1 MEEILSILNQE
12 RSEVDLKIIIS
23 SLFISSGLG
32 VVSIIFASFNK
43 YAYLRDSYHILIGAL
58 LPCIGYIIVYVIG
71 SNLALSLG
79 MIGALSII
87 RFRTPVRSSYELI
100 IYFLLLTIGISMKV
114 NLFIA
119 LTLALFSILCFII
132 INEKTLSILHLKK
145 ISKIFDNNYLN
156 NKKFTI
162 LVDINYSKE
171 NEQKLLLNKN
181 LLSLAMNSDKS
192 NILSLN
198 LNFELKED
206 LNSFLKLWEK
216 DIISYDI
223 YSSDKV

>member
-1 MEEILSILNQE
+1 
-12 RSEVDLKIIIS
+12 
-23 SLFISSGLG
+23 
-32 VVSIIFASFNK
+32 
-43 YAYLRDSYHILIGAL
+43 
-58 LPCIGYIIVYVIG
+58 
-71 SNLALSLG
+71 

-132 INEKTLSILHLKK
+132 INEKTLSILYLKK
-145 ISKIFDNNYLN
+145 FSKLFDNNNSN
-156 NKKFTI
+156 NKKFTL
-162 LVDINYSKE
+162 LVDINYSKD
-171 NEQKLLLNKN
+171 NEQKFLSNKN
-181 LLSLAMNSDKS
+181 LLSLAKNSDKT
-192 NILSLN
+192 NVLSLN

-206 LNSFLKLWEK
+206 LNNFLKLWDK